1 MWKFEFPSIR
11 GNCGKTLGDHGN
23 ELCRVQIRKKNTYFI
38 MLEKRKKSFSAKEK
52 QPLMLKLRSSVDKCR
67 CICPWVLH
75 LWTVRR
81 ASWSRVEVGRM
92 GPSNKLQTS
101 LPTPQL
107 QGHLE
112 SYSLN
117 QNSNCHHP
125 PDKALGESENPAG
138 GWGGGAPTSIS
149 IKGPLVSWVGTLW
162 STAAG
167 RREGALWKGGCQG
180 S

>member
-117 QNSNCHHP
+117 QNSKLP
-125 PDKALGESENPAG
+125 P
-138 GWGGGAPTSIS
+138 PT
-149 IKGPLVSWVGTLW
+149 WQ
-162 STAAG
+162 STG
-167 RREGALWKGGCQG
+167 RIREPRRGMGRWC
-180 S
+180 SHFHFH